1 MKYLA
6 CALMALFLGH
16 AAWAQ
21 DLPPDISGDGGFE
34 IEDSESGHGQGWSRY
49 MGGTFG
55 AVSADGDTVNRQ
67 LVALQLDI
75 NLPATDR
82 LKTVISA
89 DFADF
94 ENSYTQK
101 LNNGAQTRRQQCMHE
116 FPNGEADAVSNPNF
130 PDDHVYTSE
139 DLNRAARYDRWR
151 ICPGLLNDEGTG
163 YLRPERETK
172 VADSFVDFSEAYVQ
186 WQPADFA
193 TLTLGRQNLVWGQ
206 FEFASPVG
214 FLLPYSG
221 TNTSPRPR
229 RSDFS
234 YAQDAVNL
242 ALFPTTNSEL
252 QLIHV
257 PQMRLEPS
265 VEENLKSYSQL
276 RYCPR
281 DSNGAFDCPDEFSFP
296 DIADYDMSALRFTHY
311 GERLTLS
318 VTALD
323 GTLVSFDPYRD
334 AVLEAPSAENDNEF
348 VINPDSDKGLVYGEL
363 ETVALEFAYI
373 LNPRVTVKGEF
384 TTYEAN
390 EALAPHDDDFLQAIV
405 DVKQGRPYITHD
417 EIFFALGF
425 EYDSDD
431 WFGHFQLVSFDFEP
445 ATHADSVLEC
455 VEDRGDYER
464 NVENPE
470 ASECVHPE
478 DDDDEVVAP
487 IFFIGKRLGAAN
499 DGFVGGGATAFFNA
513 YGAGLFGGWRFNESI
528 ELGGFIGSVIDVT
541 DSGPPSDENYESLDD
556 GDALAQ
562 IGFSYLF

>member
-1 MKYLA
+1 MKHLA
-6 CALMALFLGH
+6 CAFMALFLGH

-34 IEDSESGHGQGWSRY
+34 IEESESGHGQGWSRY
-49 MGGTFG
+49 IGGTFG
-55 AVSADGDTVNRQ
+55 AVSADGDTVSRQ

-101 LNNGAQTRRQQCMHE
+101 FRNQFRLRQCKQAS
-116 FPNGEADAVSNPNF
+116 PDGSPLPIAGEL
-130 PDDHVYTSE
+130 PDDAS
-139 DLNRAARYDRWR
+139 D
-151 ICPGLLNDEGTG
+151 DEIRRSLDWEGFDCRELVSDG
-163 YLRPERETK
+163 DYLPEERETK

-186 WQPADFA
+186 WQPVDFA
-193 TLTLGRQNLVWGQ
+193 TLTVGRQNLVWGQ

-221 TNTSPRPR
+221 TNTSPRPS

-276 RYCPR
+276 RYCDR
-281 DSNGAFDCPDEFSFP
+281 DSNGAFDCPPEFESSFP

-311 GERLTLS
+311 GERLTFAI
-318 VTALD
+318 TALD
-323 GTLVSFDPYRD
+323 GALVSFDPYLD
-334 AVLEAPSAENDNEF
+334 AVLVQNDEDHFEF
-348 VINPDSDKGLVYGEL
+348 TQDRGLIYSDL

-373 LNPRVTVKGEF
+373 LNPRVTIKGEF

-390 EALAPHDDDFLQAIV
+390 EALSPETGSRDDNAMAQAIV

-417 EIFFALGF
+417 EVFFSLGF
-425 EYDSDD
+425 AYESDD

-445 ATHADSVLEC
+445 ATQADNVLEC
-455 VEDRGDYER
+455 VEDLGIYER
-464 NVENPE
+464 NVENPA
-470 ASECVHPE
+470 ASTCRNAEE
-478 DDDDEVVAP
+478 EDDEVVAP
-487 IFFIGKRLGAAN
+487 IFFVGQRLG
-499 DGFVGGGATAFFNA
+499 DGDEGFVGGGATAFFNA
-513 YGAGLFGGWRFNESI
+513 YGFGFFGGWRFNENI
-528 ELGGFIGSVIDVT
+528 EVGGFIGSVIDVT
-541 DSGPPSDENYESLDD
+541 DSGPPHDEHYESLDD